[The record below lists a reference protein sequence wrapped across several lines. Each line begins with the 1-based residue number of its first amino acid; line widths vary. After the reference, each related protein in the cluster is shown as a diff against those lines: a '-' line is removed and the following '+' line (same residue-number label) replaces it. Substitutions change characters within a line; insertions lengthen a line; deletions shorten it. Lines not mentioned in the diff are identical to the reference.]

1 MEEARK
7 DLLIIGAGPAG
18 LGAAVYAYRAGLDFT
33 ITDRFS
39 VGGQII
45 TTDHI
50 DNYPGFYENISGYDL
65 MQKMTEHVRKYGIVI
80 NEFCEIKSIAEKKSR
95 SKTKKTAGLKHYI
108 CESEDKRFVTNTIIV
123 ATGAGPGKLGIE
135 NEEEFIGKGIS
146 FCATCDGALYR
157 DMDIAVIG
165 GGNAAIE
172 EAVFLTKFASKV
184 YIIHRRDE
192 LRASKKVQEEAFA
205 NTKIEFLLSS
215 EILRFEGKDRVEYVV
230 LKNKKTDS
238 TYKIKIAGVFE
249 YVGIVPNSAVL
260 SGLAAMDANGFL
272 ITDKNLQTSAEGIFA
287 AGDVRDTPLR
297 QVITAV
303 ADGALAATSA
313 EKYIAGFLNDKI

>member
-80 NEFCEIKSIAEKKSR
+80 NEFCEIKSIVEKKGR

-108 CESEDKRFVTNTIIV
+108 CELS
-123 ATGAGPGKLGIE
+123 L
-135 NEEEFIGKGIS
+135 
-146 FCATCDGALYR
+146 
-157 DMDIAVIG
+157 
-165 GGNAAIE
+165 
-172 EAVFLTKFASKV
+172 
-184 YIIHRRDE
+184 IH
-192 LRASKKVQEEAFA
+192 
-205 NTKIEFLLSS
+205 I
-215 EILRFEGKDRVEYVV
+215 
-230 LKNKKTDS
+230 
-238 TYKIKIAGVFE
+238 
-249 YVGIVPNSAVL
+249 
-260 SGLAAMDANGFL
+260 
-272 ITDKNLQTSAEGIFA
+272 
-287 AGDVRDTPLR
+287 
-297 QVITAV
+297 
-303 ADGALAATSA
+303 
-313 EKYIAGFLNDKI
+313 